1 MGGRLQRRWR
11 RRPKVTCRLGLRDR
25 ELGRQRRVGGAGRN
39 DSGVVVSSVVVGS
52 VVVGGAGRNDSGG
65 GDGRQRGDSGQRL
78 RSLTRFIQPRELVL
92 LRHEPRV

>member
-1 MGGRLQRRWR
+1 VGGA
-11 RRPKVTCRLGLRDR
+11 
-25 ELGRQRRVGGAGRN
+25 GRNDSGVVVSSVVVISVVVGGAGRN